1 MNREPAGDSTG
12 RLPERAGENL
22 QQAER
27 QATAAMQSEV
37 SDHRAQ
43 SMPQS
48 RTAERPATD
57 FDGKPCATQPRA
69 GQVPTLEAGRR
80 TDGCSFSD
88 FQTRDA
94 GAQMPPL
101 NTAELYNRSREQT
114 VRLDVGVPSERG
126 DNRLRTEPSSGVI
139 VARDGERCLIATA
152 NHSVSSIQ
160 GEQIVSRGATFAD
173 GSRYPVSVEA
183 RDRSRDLAIVA
194 AHTGRDTER
203 VCQPATIAE
212 RGEGGARSGPATALG
227 FPERS
232 RTLQASPG
240 VVEREIAA
248 TNLRSAKESLP
259 GERANRPLLDMSM
272 HTRPGNSGGPVFN
285 ERGAVQGLVYGG
297 PPSGRAHIERTW
309 ATPID
314 RPLIDGM
321 LSRMQP
327 SRQRA
332 AW

>member
-1 MNREPAGDSTG
+1 MNREPAGDTTG
-12 RLPERAGENL
+12 RVQERAGETM

-27 QATAAMQSEV
+27 QATTAMQTEV
-37 SDHRAQ
+37 SDYRAQ
-43 SMPQS
+43 SMPQT
-48 RTAERPATD
+48 RTSERAAATD
-57 FDGKPCATQPRA
+57 FDGKPCANQPSP
-69 GQVPTLEAGRR
+69 GQIPTLEAGRR
-80 TDGCSFSD
+80 SDGCSFSG
-88 FQTRDA
+88 FQTRDT
-94 GAQMPPL
+94 GAQLPPL
-101 NTAELYNRSREQT
+101 NTGELYNRSREQS
-114 VRLDVGVPSERG
+114 VRLDVGVPSQRG
-126 DNRLRTEPSSGVI
+126 DGRLRTEPSSGVI
-139 VARDGERCLIATA
+139 VARDGDRCLIATA

-160 GEQIVSRGATFAD
+160 GEQIASRAATFAS
-173 GSRYPVSVEA
+173 GERYPVTIEA

-212 RGEGGARSGPATALG
+212 RADVPGRATALG

-240 VVEREIAA
+240 VIERTTAG
-248 TNLRSAKESLP
+248 TNLRAPIDSLP

-285 ERGAVQGLVYGG
+285 ERGEVQGLVYGG

-314 RPLIDGM
+314 RARIDGM
-321 LSRMQP
+321 LSRVQP
-327 SRQRA
+327 NRQRA